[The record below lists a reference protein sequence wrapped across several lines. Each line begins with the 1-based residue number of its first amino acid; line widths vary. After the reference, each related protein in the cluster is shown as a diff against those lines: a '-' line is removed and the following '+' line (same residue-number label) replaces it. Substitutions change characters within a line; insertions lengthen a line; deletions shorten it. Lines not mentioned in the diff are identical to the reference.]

1 MKNEN
6 RSTCINHTVSDIN
19 TFEHLPDGH
28 VIKTLVEEHAHILSM
43 LDELKENS
51 DQLRNTDLIDRER
64 SLKQINHLVVKIIS
78 AEPHHQRE
86 ERVLFPALEDLGIT
100 EPPQCM
106 VMEHE
111 IMRKIKKDL
120 NQMIV
125 KDHFI
130 PKNMIEIQDL
140 VEKLCSILRNH
151 IQKEN
156 TVLFPLA
163 LQMIKDD
170 SQWSRMREECDNIG
184 YCCFCPQTKKEY
196 DQSVLM
202 A

>member
-6 RSTCINHTVSDIN
+6 RSTCINHTVSEIN

-51 DQLRNTDLIDRER
+51 DQLINTDLIDRER
-64 SLKQINHLVVKIIS
+64 SLKQMNHLVVNIIS

-100 EPPQCM
+100 EPPKCM

-111 IMRKIKKDL
+111 IMRIIKKDL
-120 NQMIV
+120 NHMIV
-125 KDHFI
+125 KDHFMPHNI
-130 PKNMIEIQDL
+130 MEIQDL
-140 VEKLCSILRNH
+140 IEKLCSTLRNH
-151 IQKEN
+151 IHKEN
-156 TVLFPLA
+156 TILFPLA
-163 LQMIKDD
+163 LQVIKDE
-170 SQWSRMREECDNIG
+170 SQWNRMREECDHIG
-184 YCCFCPQTKKEY
+184 YCCFCPQTKKES
-196 DQSVLM
+196 DQTVLM